1 MTWYLPSKFL
11 GMFVTLVLAS
21 IISFAAI
28 ELPQGSY
35 LSSYR
40 AQLQASDVS
49 AEQIEGELRYIEERF
64 ALSQPVYTRYFTWIS
79 GLVRGDLG
87 YSLAL
92 RQPVAELLGDRL
104 ANSLSLAL
112 ATTIFTLI
120 VGMGIGTIAA
130 VFPYSIWD
138 NTLTLL
144 VFFFLA
150 VPNFL
155 LAIVFMYVSITFF
168 GVAPQFGLQSPEY
181 VFAPW
186 DLARVWDFVA
196 HLWLPVIIIG
206 SANAAGMIRVV
217 RARMLEVLPEPYI
230 ATARSKGV
238 AESAVVLLHAMRVA
252 VNPVVSA
259 TALALPTI
267 IGGEIVPSIVLQ
279 LNTLGPL
286 LLEALLAQDM
296 YLAATILLIMT
307 AVLVLAN
314 FVADIIISLLDPRIS
329 K

>member
-138 NTLTLL
+138 NTLTLWFSFSSRCPTSCWPSSSCMSPSPSSVWL
-144 VFFFLA
+144 RNSDCNR
-150 VPNFL
+150 PNMSL
-155 LAIVFMYVSITFF
+155 RHGISRVSGIS
-168 GVAPQFGLQSPEY
+168 SPICGC
-181 VFAPW
+181 P
-186 DLARVWDFVA
+186 
-196 HLWLPVIIIG
+196 
-206 SANAAGMIRVV
+206 
-217 RARMLEVLPEPYI
+217 
-230 ATARSKGV
+230 
-238 AESAVVLLHAMRVA
+238 
-252 VNPVVSA
+252 
-259 TALALPTI
+259 
-267 IGGEIVPSIVLQ
+267 
-279 LNTLGPL
+279 
-286 LLEALLAQDM
+286 
-296 YLAATILLIMT
+296 
-307 AVLVLAN
+307 
-314 FVADIIISLLDPRIS
+314 
-329 K
+329 